1 MKLMEPGKIGA
12 VTLKNRIVMTP
23 MGMFGVPSP
32 DGSLTARGMEFYL
45 ERAKGGTAL
54 IFPAAALVTT
64 EFESPCSALNAFDS
78 MDKVMLWSELA
89 EQVHHHGAKLGIQLS
104 AGLGRTTFNYFFDPE
119 HVPVSAS
126 AVPSHWTPW
135 ITCRPLTVEEISR
148 IVQAFAAGHEPFLG
162 ALADHPVRIILEGSG
177 EQAAAVH
184 GGFVQMSGT
193 SLVVLSDL
201 AELKEN
207 IDKGRAEHAKR
218 VAEEALAK
226 NPDDEDAAAALA
238 RAETRLA
245 VAG

>member
-1 MKLMEPGKIGA
+1 MATFAVEVVSPEDKLWEGEAEM
-12 VTLKNRIVMTP
+12 VVCR
-23 MGMFGVPSP
+23 S
-32 DGSLTARGMEFYL
+32 
-45 ERAKGGTAL
+45 
-54 IFPAAALVTT
+54 T
-64 EFESPCSALNAFDS
+64 EGD
-78 MDKVMLWSELA
+78 
-89 EQVHHHGAKLGIQLS
+89 I
-104 AGLGRTTFNYFFDPE
+104 
-119 HVPVSAS
+119 
-126 AVPSHWTPW
+126 
-135 ITCRPLTVEEISR
+135 
-148 IVQAFAAGHEPFLG
+148 AFAAGHEPFLG
-162 ALADHPVRIILEGSG
+162 ALADHPVRIILAGEG

-238 RAETRLA
+238 RAETRLT

>member
-1 MKLMEPGKIGA
+1 MATFAVEVVSPEDKLWEGEAEM
-12 VTLKNRIVMTP
+12 VVCR
-23 MGMFGVPSP
+23 S
-32 DGSLTARGMEFYL
+32 
-45 ERAKGGTAL
+45 
-54 IFPAAALVTT
+54 T
-64 EFESPCSALNAFDS
+64 EGD
-78 MDKVMLWSELA
+78 
-89 EQVHHHGAKLGIQLS
+89 I
-104 AGLGRTTFNYFFDPE
+104 
-119 HVPVSAS
+119 
-126 AVPSHWTPW
+126 
-135 ITCRPLTVEEISR
+135 
-148 IVQAFAAGHEPFLG
+148 AFAAGHEPFLG
-162 ALADHPVRIILEGSG
+162 ALADHPVRIILAGEG

-245 VAG
+245 VVG

>member
-1 MKLMEPGKIGA
+1 VATFAVEVVSPEDKLWEGEAEM
-12 VTLKNRIVMTP
+12 VVCR
-23 MGMFGVPSP
+23 S
-32 DGSLTARGMEFYL
+32 
-45 ERAKGGTAL
+45 
-54 IFPAAALVTT
+54 T
-64 EFESPCSALNAFDS
+64 EGD
-78 MDKVMLWSELA
+78 
-89 EQVHHHGAKLGIQLS
+89 I
-104 AGLGRTTFNYFFDPE
+104 
-119 HVPVSAS
+119 
-126 AVPSHWTPW
+126 
-135 ITCRPLTVEEISR
+135 
-148 IVQAFAAGHEPFLG
+148 AFAAGHEPFLG
-162 ALADHPVRIILEGSG
+162 ALADHPVRIILAGEG

-245 VAG
+245 VVG

>member
-1 MKLMEPGKIGA
+1 VATFAVEVVSPEDKLWE
-12 VTLKNRIVMTP
+12 
-23 MGMFGVPSP
+23 GVAEMVVCRS
-32 DGSLTARGMEFYL
+32 
-45 ERAKGGTAL
+45 
-54 IFPAAALVTT
+54 T
-64 EFESPCSALNAFDS
+64 EGD
-78 MDKVMLWSELA
+78 
-89 EQVHHHGAKLGIQLS
+89 I
-104 AGLGRTTFNYFFDPE
+104 
-119 HVPVSAS
+119 
-126 AVPSHWTPW
+126 
-135 ITCRPLTVEEISR
+135 
-148 IVQAFAAGHEPFLG
+148 AFAAGHEPFLG

-177 EQAAAVH
+177 EQAVAVH

-245 VAG
+245 VVG

>member
-1 MKLMEPGKIGA
+1 MATFAVEVVSPEDKLWE
-12 VTLKNRIVMTP
+12 
-23 MGMFGVPSP
+23 GVAEMVVCRS
-32 DGSLTARGMEFYL
+32 
-45 ERAKGGTAL
+45 
-54 IFPAAALVTT
+54 T
-64 EFESPCSALNAFDS
+64 EGD
-78 MDKVMLWSELA
+78 
-89 EQVHHHGAKLGIQLS
+89 I
-104 AGLGRTTFNYFFDPE
+104 
-119 HVPVSAS
+119 
-126 AVPSHWTPW
+126 
-135 ITCRPLTVEEISR
+135 
-148 IVQAFAAGHEPFLG
+148 AFAAGHEPFLG
-162 ALADHPVRIILEGSG
+162 ALADHPVRIILAGEG